1 VNLTR
6 TRVARILIVGAT
18 LGMTIGAIML
28 EAAPASASAA
38 VSEATLTDLSDG
50 DSFHVDIAGTP
61 DEVRLIGIDTPE
73 IGNCEAQA
81 AKDRLGELLANGFT
95 LVGGAAHERDRY
107 GRLLRYAQIAVDPA
121 DDIDGYRDGTLDVG
135 AALVAEGYAI
145 ARYDSRDGY
154 GTHDRQDAYWD
165 LDALSP
171 PVRLHPRTGRRLHRR
186 TGRGR
191 TGSSRTGS
199 SRISQPPGS
208 PGATRSGATR
218 SGSDRPG
225 RQPPDRRRA
234 GRPGCPDAGCPD
246 ADRPGR
252 RRPAPR
258 RQRQPLRRRRSPQPG
273 RLLSPR
279 RLLARYVRPSSD

>member
-171 PVRLHPRTGRRLHRR
+171 PSACTPEQAAAYTAEQAEAAQAQAEQAQAESASPPVAPAQPAPAQPAPAVTVPAVNPPTVDAPAAPAAPTPAAPTPTAPVVVAPPPDGNDNPYDDGGPRNPD
-186 TGRGR
+186 
-191 TGSSRTGS
+191 GSC
-199 SRISQPPGS
+199 PPGGCW
-208 PGATRSGATR
+208 PGT
-218 SGSDRPG
+218 
-225 RQPPDRRRA
+225 
-234 GRPGCPDAGCPD
+234 
-246 ADRPGR
+246 
-252 RRPAPR
+252 
-258 RQRQPLRRRRSPQPG
+258 
-273 RLLSPR
+273 
-279 RLLARYVRPSSD
+279 